1 MFFIIFITDKIKFD
15 AVISTGNSF
24 GERKNIM
31 YYANKHMSYRLFFFG
46 SYSSCFLLTIIKKA
60 FKRLTPCWNLIYFS
74 FIILIAMFS
83 KKKLHIYQCIIIL
96 YWINSN
102 YFNKKHNDC
111 RNQCVYND
119 FHLILPSWKFRCKN
133 WHIELLIKRLDYELN
148 VLLYLPRLSTIT
160 SHCTGIKKKKTL
172 KCDYSLEGNIK
183 VPNRYLTK

>member
-1 MFFIIFITDKIKFD
+1 MQTSIWATD
-15 AVISTGNSF
+15 
-24 GERKNIM
+24 
-31 YYANKHMSYRLFFFG
+31 YFFFALTVVVF
-46 SYSSCFLLTIIKKA
+46 YLPLLKKA
-60 FKRLTPCWNLIYFS
+60 FKRLTLCWNLIYFS

-83 KKKLHIYQCIIIL
+83 KKKIDCNNQCTIIL

-148 VLLYLPRLSTIT
+148 MLLYLPRLSTIT
-160 SHCTGIKKKKTL
+160 LHCTGIKKKKPWNVTTVW
-172 KCDYSLEGNIK
+172 KEI
-183 VPNRYLTK
+183 

>member
-1 MFFIIFITDKIKFD
+1 MQTSIWATDYFFLALTVVVF
-15 AVISTGNSF
+15 
-24 GERKNIM
+24 
-31 YYANKHMSYRLFFFG
+31 YLP
-46 SYSSCFLLTIIKKA
+46 LLKKA

-148 VLLYLPRLSTIT
+148 MLLYLPRLSTIT
-160 SHCTGIKKKKTL
+160 LHCTGIKNKTL

>member
-1 MFFIIFITDKIKFD
+1 MQTSVWATD
-15 AVISTGNSF
+15 
-24 GERKNIM
+24 
-31 YYANKHMSYRLFFFG
+31 YFFFC
-46 SYSSCFLLTIIKKA
+46 SYSSCFLLTIIKKSIQKA
-60 FKRLTPCWNLIYFS
+60 YTMLKFEIYFS

-83 KKKLHIYQCIIIL
+83 KKKIDCNNQCIIIL

-148 VLLYLPRLSTIT
+148 MLLYLPRLSTIT
-160 SHCTGIKKKKTL
+160 LHCTGIKKKKPWNVTTVW
-172 KCDYSLEGNIK
+172 KEI
-183 VPNRYLTK
+183 